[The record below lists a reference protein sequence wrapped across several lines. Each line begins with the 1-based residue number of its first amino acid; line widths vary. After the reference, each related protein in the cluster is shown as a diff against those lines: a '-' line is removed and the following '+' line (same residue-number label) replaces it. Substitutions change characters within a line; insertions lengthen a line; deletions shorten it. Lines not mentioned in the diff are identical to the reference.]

1 MTVSEKIKAI
11 NIKTKQNKVQY
22 KLERQT
28 AEISTLS
35 LGNVGKYE
43 FLTDEDILP
52 QKGLLEHPATIK
64 TSGNSSSGSE
74 L

>member
-1 MTVSEKIKAI
+1 M
-11 NIKTKQNKVQY
+11 QY

-35 LGNVGKYE
+35 LGNVAKYE

>member
-1 MTVSEKIKAI
+1 M
-11 NIKTKQNKVQY
+11 QY

-28 AEISTLS
+28 AKILTLS

-43 FLTDEDILP
+43 FLTDEDILL
-52 QKGLLEHPATIK
+52 QKGLLEHPAIIK
-64 TSGNSSSGSE
+64 TSGYSSSGSE